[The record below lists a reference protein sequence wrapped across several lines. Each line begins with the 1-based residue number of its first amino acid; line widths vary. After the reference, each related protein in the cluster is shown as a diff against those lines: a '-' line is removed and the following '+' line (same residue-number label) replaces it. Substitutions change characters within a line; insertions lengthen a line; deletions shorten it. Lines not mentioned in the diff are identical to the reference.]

1 MLKATREKWQISHK
15 GTPIK
20 YQLKFSKFLK
30 PEAAAP
36 HLKWWKGRTCN
47 QEYPANFPFRF
58 EGKIKS
64 FPRKAKV
71 KRIQHHQSNF
81 TTNTKGT
88 SLGRK
93 QKRRKIPTENKSKTI
108 KKMVTGL
115 YISIITLNVNGLNA
129 PTKDIDWLG
138 GWKHVHVCTPLTTS
152 LCLTPHLKLYVI
164 ILYC

>member
-1 MLKATREKWQISHK
+1 MLKATREKWQISHR
-15 GTPIK
+15 GTPIR

-30 PEAAAP
+30 PEAVAS

-47 QEYPANFPFRF
+47 QEYPASFPFRF
-58 EGKIKS
+58 EGKNKS

-93 QKRRKIPTENKSKTI
+93 QKRRKIPTENLCGKI
-108 KKMVTGL
+108 KNSQNIFK
-115 YISIITLNVNGLNA
+115 YD
-129 PTKDIDWLG
+129 KLG
-138 GWKHVHVCTPLTTS
+138 RIPLQILRFFNNKAT
-152 LCLTPHLKLYVI
+152 VI
-164 ILYC
+164 NRVV